1 MPNLPY
7 PDQQLGGGDSQA
19 LAYTRLVYPNPFLD
33 LSRFFMPKT
42 IKSLF
47 KLCRIF
53 YYRNEFVNNV
63 ITKLAEYP
71 ITDLVLEGI
80 DDEQTKEKYG
90 ELINHHI
97 QIKRLLIEIGLDY
110 FTYGNCFVSANM
122 KFRRFLV
129 CPKCTAVESVERV
142 KYAWKNFSFVGDCK
156 ACGSAS
162 VTFRVEDKYL
172 KHPKY
177 FKFIRW
183 GPENIT
189 IEHDELTG
197 ENKYYYEMQAA
208 VKKGIVEGKRDV
220 VERTPMLFIEAVKNN
235 RKIVLDANNLYHFK
249 RATLAEEDK
258 GWGKPLILAALPMLW
273 YMQTL
278 RRGNE
283 AIAAD
288 HLIPMRS
295 LFPSS
300 QGNIDPFTQ
309 MNLGAWRNAVEDNLY
324 RWRRDPNH
332 IAVFPI
338 PIGYQALGGDA
349 KALNV
354 TPELKFLEELVIN
367 SFGVPTEF
375 IKGGATWTSSS
386 VSLRIIENHFLTY
399 REELHDFL
407 NYFAAPKIAGF
418 LDFPPAKMKLKKF
431 RMSDDIQAKEAL
443 LQLAQLNKISDSY
456 LQEEFGLDPKMQRAY
471 ATLDNKH
478 NIDIQTEQLTA
489 QAEMMGKQ
497 TVITERYRAK
507 AMEAFLEEQARIRE
521 RMFVIEL
528 KQELQA
534 ADQDPSDILQKYTA
548 QIAGMDPMLQQQTII
563 GLQQTSPLSAG
574 FVVQRLQ
581 SMYGGTPEQQ
591 AEMAMREKEMG
602 HEKDMAKHEEK
613 SQEKA
618 QAHEDKKMEHE
629 GKKMEHEKEM
639 APHEERMAKE
649 KAKASTQKK
658 SGDK

>member
-7 PDQQLGGGDSQA
+7 SDMQLGGGDAQA

-80 DDEQTKEKYG
+80 NDTQTQERYN
-90 ELINHHI
+90 ELVHHHI
-97 QIKRLLIEIGLDY
+97 KIKRLLIEIGLDY
-110 FTYGNCFVSANM
+110 FTMGNSFVSANM
-122 KFRRFLV
+122 AFRKFLV
-129 CPKCTAVESVERV
+129 CPKCSHTEAVERV
-142 KYAWKNFSFVGDCK
+142 KYAWKNYSFVGDCK
-156 ACGSAS
+156 NCGSAS
-162 VTFRVEDKYL
+162 VTFRVEERHL

-177 FKFIRW
+177 FNFIRW
-183 GPENIT
+183 SPENID
-189 IEHDELTG
+189 IVHNEITG
-197 ENKYYYEMQAA
+197 ENKYYYEMPAA
-208 VKKGIVEGKRDV
+208 TKKQIVEGKRNAI
-220 VERTPMLFIEAVKNN
+220 ETTPQLFIDAVKNN
-235 RKIVLDANNLYHFK
+235 RKILLDQNNLYHFK

-338 PIGYQALGGDA
+338 PIGFQALGGDA

-407 NYFAAPKIAGF
+407 NYFAAPKIAAF
-418 LDFPPAKMKLKKF
+418 LDFPPVKMKLKKF

-443 LQLAQLNKISDSY
+443 IQLSQLNKIADSY
-456 LQEEFGLDPKMQRAY
+456 LQEEFGLDPKLQKAY
-471 ATLDNKH
+471 ANLDNKH
-478 NIDIQTEQLTA
+478 NIDMQTEQLTA

-497 TVITERYRAK
+497 AVITERYRAK
-507 AMEAFLEEQARIRE
+507 ATEAFMEESARIRE
-521 RMFVIEL
+521 RLFVVEL
-528 KQELQA
+528 KQELGA
-534 ADQDPSDILQKYTA
+534 ADQDPSDILQKFTA
-548 QIAGMDPMLQQQTII
+548 QIAGMDPMLQQQTIV
-563 GLQQTSPLSAG
+563 GMQQRMPLSAG
-574 FVVQRLQ
+574 FIIQRLQ
-581 SMYGGTPEQQ
+581 TMYGGTPEQQ

-602 HEKDMAKHEEK
+602 HEQQMAKQEEK
-613 SQEKA
+613 ITEKQ
-618 QAHEDKKMEHE
+618 QAHEDKKMEHDT
-629 GKKMEHEKEM
+629 KKMEHEKEM
-639 APHEERMAKE
+639 APHKERMAKE
-649 KAKASTQKK
+649 KAKGDAKK